1 MPTALPNSGP
11 LCAHLTAEGSRRAAD
26 GARRHRSTGRLPPLG
41 TWAEDHDLAFW
52 NKVLNAPDGAG
63 CSLTYVAPQV
73 SADFVAKSQCTWW
86 CWVLPDAISLS
97 ATVSAIIGGP

>member
-1 MPTALPNSGP
+1 MLPDLVFPQAMPALKEWGLNAP
-11 LCAHLTAEGSRRAAD
+11 D
-26 GARRHRSTGRLPPLG
+26 GARCSL
-41 TWAEDHDLAFW
+41 TWTRACWGLW
-52 NKVLNAPDGAG
+52 WSWRLNAPDGAG